1 MTEALSVQ
9 TIWIFLAGLAGSAS
23 LTGVSMGVML
33 MFVAGGL
40 LAALYLAGLWLT
52 LQYIHR
58 PHHSYHSYHSYHS
71 HHSHDS
77 YHKRHPRHER
87 PKAGLWLTISLVLRL
102 LLLLVALYLI
112 LGDGQWRHLLAAL
125 AGFMTLRQLVTR
137 RVQRQV
143 AAATSKPKGLV

>member
-9 TIWIFLAGLAGSAS
+9 TIWIFLAGLAGSAPMI
-23 LTGVSMGVML
+23 GVSMGVML

-58 PHHSYHSYHSYHS
+58 PHHPH
-71 HHSHDS
+71 
-77 YHKRHPRHER
+77 HKRHPHHER

-102 LLLLVALYLI
+102 LLLLAAFYLI

-125 AGFMTLRQLVTR
+125 VGFMTLRQLVTH
-137 RVQRQV
+137 RVQRQL

>member
-23 LTGVSMGVML
+23 LIGVSMGVML

-52 LQYIHR
+52 LQYINR
-58 PHHSYHSYHSYHS
+58 PHHS
-71 HHSHDS
+71 HHSHHS
-77 YHKRHPRHER
+77 YHKRHPHHER

-112 LGDGQWRHLLAAL
+112 LGDGQWRRLLAAL
-125 AGFMTLRQLVTR
+125 AGFMTLRQLVIR

>member
-9 TIWIFLAGLAGSAS
+9 TIWIFLAGLAGSAP
-23 LTGVSMGVML
+23 LIGVSMGVML

-52 LQYIHR
+52 VLYIHR
-58 PHHSYHSYHSYHS
+58 PHHSYHSHHS
-71 HHSHDS
+71 HHS
-77 YHKRHPRHER
+77 YHKRHPHHER

-125 AGFMTLRQLVTR
+125 VGFMTLRQLVTH
-137 RVQRQV
+137 RVQHQL
-143 AAATSKPKGLV
+143 AAATSKQKGLL

>member
-9 TIWIFLAGLAGSAS
+9 TIWIFLAGLAGSAP
-23 LTGVSMGVML
+23 LIGVSMGVML

-58 PHHSYHSYHSYHS
+58 PHHSYHSYHS
-71 HHSHDS
+71 HHS
-77 YHKRHPRHER
+77 YHKRHPHHER

-137 RVQRQV
+137 RVQHQV

>member
-1 MTEALSVQ
+1 VTEALSVQ
-9 TIWIFLAGLAGSAS
+9 TIWIFLAGLAGSAP
-23 LTGVSMGVML
+23 LIGVSMGVML

-52 LQYIHR
+52 VLYIHR
-58 PHHSYHSYHSYHS
+58 PHHSYH
-71 HHSHDS
+71 
-77 YHKRHPRHER
+77 KRHPHHER

>member
-9 TIWIFLAGLAGSAS
+9 TIWIFLAGLAGSAP
-23 LTGVSMGVML
+23 LIGVSMGVML

-52 LQYIHR
+52 VQYIHR
-58 PHHSYHSYHSYHS
+58 PHHSHHS
-71 HHSHDS
+71 HHS
-77 YHKRHPRHER
+77 YHKRHPHHER

>member
-9 TIWIFLAGLAGSAS
+9 TIWIFLAGLAGSAP
-23 LTGVSMGVML
+23 LIGVSMGVML

-52 LQYIHR
+52 VLYIHR
-58 PHHSYHSYHSYHS
+58 PHHSHHS
-71 HHSHDS
+71 HHS
-77 YHKRHPRHER
+77 YHKRHPHHER

-112 LGDGQWRHLLAAL
+112 LGDGQWRRLLAAL
-125 AGFMTLRQLVTR
+125 AGFMTLRQLVIR

>member
-1 MTEALSVQ
+1 MTETLSVQ
-9 TIWIFLAGLAGSAS
+9 TIWLFLAGLAGSAS
-23 LTGVSMGVML
+23 LPGVSMGVML

-52 LQYIHR
+52 VQYIHR
-58 PHHSYHSYHSYHS
+58 PHHPHN
-71 HHSHDS
+71 
-77 YHKRHPRHER
+77 ER

>member
-1 MTEALSVQ
+1 MTETLSVQ
-9 TIWIFLAGLAGSAS
+9 TIWLFLAGLAGSAS

-40 LAALYLAGLWLT
+40 LAVLYLAGLWLT
-52 LQYIHR
+52 VQYIHR

-71 HHSHDS
+71 HHE
-77 YHKRHPRHER
+77 RHPHHER

-102 LLLLVALYLI
+102 LLLLAAFYLI

>member
-9 TIWIFLAGLAGSAS
+9 TIWIFLAGLAGSAP
-23 LTGVSMGVML
+23 LIGVSMGVML

-52 LQYIHR
+52 VQYIHR
-58 PHHSYHSYHSYHS
+58 PHHP
-71 HHSHDS
+71 HH
-77 YHKRHPRHER
+77 KR

>member
-9 TIWIFLAGLAGSAS
+9 TIWIFLAGLAGSAP
-23 LTGVSMGVML
+23 LIGVSMGVML

-52 LQYIHR
+52 VLYIHR
-58 PHHSYHSYHSYHS
+58 PHHSHHS
-71 HHSHDS
+71 HHS
-77 YHKRHPRHER
+77 YHKRHPHHER

-125 AGFMTLRQLVTR
+125 AGFMTLRQLVIR

>member
-9 TIWIFLAGLAGSAS
+9 TIWIFLAGLAGSAP
-23 LTGVSMGVML
+23 LIGVSMGVML

-58 PHHSYHSYHSYHS
+58 PHHSYHSYHS
-71 HHSHDS
+71 HHS
-77 YHKRHPRHER
+77 YHKRHPHHER

-112 LGDGQWRHLLAAL
+112 LGDGQWRRLLAAL

-137 RVQRQV
+137 RVQHQV

>member
-23 LTGVSMGVML
+23 LIGVSMGVML
-33 MFVAGGL
+33 MFAAGGL

-52 LQYIHR
+52 VQYIHR
-58 PHHSYHSYHSYHS
+58 PHHSHHS
-71 HHSHDS
+71 HHS
-77 YHKRHPRHER
+77 YHKRHPHHER

-143 AAATSKPKGLV
+143 AAATSKPKVLV